1 MAIQKIKFL
10 RNKIWVRRLSQIF
23 FFGLIA
29 LISINH
35 TLAESGASIPFLGS
49 ASLHALCPFG
59 GVVTIYQYITEGSFV
74 QKIHES
80 AFILMII
87 GFLLA
92 ILFGPVFCG
101 WVCPLGTVQEW
112 FAALGRKL
120 FGKKRYN
127 HFIPEKLDNIL
138 RYLRYVVLTWVV
150 FMTAVSGTLMFAN
163 IDPYFA
169 LFNFWTSEVAVGGL
183 IVLGVT
189 LLASLFVERPWCK
202 YACPYGA
209 VLGIFNLVRVFGI
222 RRQHTTCISCSLCDN
237 NCPMN
242 IHVSDKS
249 VVRDHQ
255 CISCLECTSEAR
267 CPVNSTVVF
276 ATAGVT
282 SKPEAQ
288 GGK

>member
-1 MAIQKIKFL
+1 MSVQNNKFF
-10 RNKIWVRRLSQIF
+10 RNKIWIRRVSQVF

-29 LISINH
+29 LISIGH
-35 TLAESGASIPFLGS
+35 TLAESGVTIPFVAN
-49 ASLHALCPFG
+49 ASLHAVCPFG
-59 GVVTIYQYITEGSFV
+59 GVVSIYQYFTEGTFV

-80 AFILMII
+80 SFILMII

-92 ILFGPVFCG
+92 FLFGPVFCG
-101 WVCPLGTVQEW
+101 WVCPLGTIQEW
-112 FAALGRKL
+112 VAALGRKI

-127 HFIPEKLDNIL
+127 HFIPAKVDNIL
-138 RYLRYVVLTWVV
+138 RYFRYLVLAWVV
-150 FMTAVSGTLMFAN
+150 YMTAVSGTLMFAN

-209 VLGIFNLVRVFGI
+209 VLGLFNLVRVFGI
-222 RRQHTTCISCSLCDN
+222 RRQESTCKMCSLCDN

-242 IHVSDKS
+242 INVSSKS
-249 VVRDHQ
+249 IVRDHQ
-255 CISCLECTSEAR
+255 CISCLECTSEAH
-267 CPVNSTVVF
+267 CPVNTTVVF
-276 ATAGVT
+276 ATAGV
-282 SKPEAQ
+282 SAKPENK
-288 GGK
+288 GE